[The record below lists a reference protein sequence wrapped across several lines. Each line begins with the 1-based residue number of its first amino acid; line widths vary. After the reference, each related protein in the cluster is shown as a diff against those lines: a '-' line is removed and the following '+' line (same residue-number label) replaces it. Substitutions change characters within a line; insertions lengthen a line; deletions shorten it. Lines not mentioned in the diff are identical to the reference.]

1 MKRILAFL
9 ALSVIM
15 LSGCESPIKKTDSP
29 LETAIEMKTVL
40 DNNENS
46 AFFMMKNVDGDLIF
60 DSLEAIY
67 PFAFSLELVSY
78 QIGITDINVNIANNA
93 QQLQAKSLAQR
104 IAINQTQGLESVQ
117 DKLAAIHDYLILN
130 CKYDVETAE
139 QEVLD
144 GTSAPF
150 TAYGALVNGKA
161 VCSGYARAFMMMCE
175 AVGIDVIYISDAN
188 MNHSWNAVKID
199 DEIYYIDCTFD
210 DPIPDQGQKI
220 IREYFLKTGEE
231 LKKTHTWNEN
241 FYKGI
246 IEEKQ

>member
-1 MKRILAFL
+1 MKRILALL
-9 ALSVIM
+9 ALGVIM
-15 LSGCESPIKKTDSP
+15 LSGCELPVKKTSSP
-29 LETAIEMKTVL
+29 LDTAIEMKNNL

-46 AFFMMKNVDGDLIF
+46 ALFMIDNVDGDLIF

-67 PFAFSLELVSY
+67 PFAFYLELVSY
-78 QIGITDINVNIANNA
+78 QIGLTEISVNIPNNA
-93 QQLQAKSLAQR
+93 QQIQAKELAEK
-104 IAINQTQGLESVQ
+104 IAINQTEGLESTQ
-117 DKLAAIHDYLILN
+117 DKIAALHDYLILN
-130 CKYDVETAE
+130 CKYDVEAAE

-150 TAYGALVNGKA
+150 TAYGALVDGKA

-175 AVGIDVIYISDAN
+175 AIGIEAIYISDSQ

-210 DPIPDQGQKI
+210 DPIPDQGKKI
-220 IREYFLKTGEE
+220 IREYFLKTSDE

-241 FYKGI
+241 FYKNIMG
-246 IEEKQ
+246 

>member
-1 MKRILAFL
+1 MKRILAVC
-9 ALSVIM
+9 AAAIVI
-15 LSGCESPIKKTDSP
+15 LSGCEFSLKKTDSP
-29 LETAIEMKTVL
+29 LDTAIEIRNSL
-40 DNNENS
+40 DNDKTS
-46 AFFMMKNVDGDLIF
+46 TVFISKDIDGDIVF

-78 QIGITDINVNIANNA
+78 QIGLTEINVDIPNNA
-93 QQLQAKSLAQR
+93 QQMQAKALAEK
-104 IAINQTQGLESVQ
+104 IAINQTRELETEH
-117 DKLAAIHDYLILN
+117 DKIAALHDYLILN
-130 CKYDVETAE
+130 CKYDVEAAE

-150 TAYGALVNGKA
+150 TAYGALVDGKA

-175 AVGIDVIYISDAN
+175 AIGIDCIYISDSQ

-220 IREYFLKTGEE
+220 IREYFFKTDEE
-231 LKKTHTWNEN
+231 FKKTHTWNQN
-241 FYKGI
+241 FYEQIMG
-246 IEEKQ
+246 

>member
-9 ALSVIM
+9 VLSVVM
-15 LSGCESPIKKTDSP
+15 LSGCESPLKKTDSP
-29 LETAIEMKTVL
+29 LDTAIEMKNAL
-40 DNNENS
+40 ENDKTS
-46 AFFMMKNVDGDLIF
+46 GLFMIKNIDGDLIF

-78 QIGITDINVNIANNA
+78 QIGLTEISVNIPNNA
-93 QQLQAKSLAQR
+93 QQMQAKALAEK
-104 IAINQTQGLESVQ
+104 IAVNQTNGLETAQ
-117 DKLAAIHDYLILN
+117 DKLAALHDYLILN
-130 CKYDVETAE
+130 CKYDVEAAE

-150 TAYGALVNGKA
+150 TAYGALVDGKA

-175 AVGIDVIYISDAN
+175 AVGIECIYISDSE

-210 DPIPDQGQKI
+210 DPIPDQGERI

-231 LKKTHTWNEN
+231 LKKTHTWNDN
-241 FYKGI
+241 FYEQI
-246 IEEKQ
+246 ID